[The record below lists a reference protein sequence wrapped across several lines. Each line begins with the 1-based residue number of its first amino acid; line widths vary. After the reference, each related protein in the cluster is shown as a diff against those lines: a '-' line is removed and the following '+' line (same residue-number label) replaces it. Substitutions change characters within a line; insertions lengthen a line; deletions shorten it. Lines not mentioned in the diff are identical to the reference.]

1 MPSFKTTLL
10 FLLRKKNQSLVAVLQ
25 LLTIRSNLL
34 KNLMEINPPII
45 TTITPAA
52 INPAVNAVVF
62 WGDAVE
68 DVLECSVVDVGP

>member
-1 MPSFKTTLL
+1 
-10 FLLRKKNQSLVAVLQ
+10 
-25 LLTIRSNLL
+25 
-34 KNLMEINPPII
+34 MEINPPII